1 MNRRRTPPRT
11 APTPVG
17 RFVAG
22 MGGTGLESAGCA
34 HLLAQAADI
43 TLVLDAGGTVCDL
56 AFGNEALAELVGA
69 GWLGQHLSAIVAPDS
84 QPKVA
89 ALLAGLP
96 GQSPAVA
103 RQLNHGLADG
113 QSLPVLYSALQIPA
127 QSRMPARQMLFGR
140 DQRMVAALQQRLVE
154 AQLSME
160 RDYARFR
167 QAELRYRHLFQVA
180 GEGVLVLDPGSHKV
194 LEANPAAAQL
204 LAMAPERLAGQG
216 LVPLF
221 ADEAQAAVAGLL
233 AAVRR
238 AGRADTLVA
247 TLAEGRQRLQLSASL
262 IHQEETHLL
271 LVRLTPVAE
280 ARPRQSE
287 LAAPALIQALAQA
300 MPDAMVVTD
309 LQGRLIVANRGFE
322 TLSQTTGT
330 AQWQQRGLDQWLGR
344 GEVDLAVLL
353 SNLRQ
358 RGTVKLYATSLRGEF
373 GAETEVEISAVQ
385 LAEAGTLGFVVR
397 DVGRRLAGGEAGTE
411 EAELPRSVNKLAEL
425 VGRVPMKDIVA
436 DTTDMIEKRCIEA
449 ALELTRDN
457 RASAAEILGLSRQSL
472 YVKMRRYG
480 LGDLGS
486 AAQD

>member
-1 MNRRRTPPRT
+1 MSRRKPVR
-11 APTPVG
+11 APAAAAG
-17 RFVAG
+17 RFVDGRAVVG
-22 MGGTGLESAGCA
+22 LLEPGTCGQ
-34 HLLAQAADI
+34 LLARAADI
-43 TLVLDAGGTVCDL
+43 TLVLDAGGTVRDM
-56 AFGNEALAELVGA
+56 AFGDEALASLVGT
-69 GWLGQHLSAIVAPDS
+69 GWLGQHLSAVVAPDS

-89 ALLAGLP
+89 AMLAEAT
-96 GQSPAVA
+96 GQGPASA
-103 RQLNHGLADG
+103 RQLNHALANG
-113 QSLPVLYSALQIPA
+113 ESLPVLYAVQGVAA
-127 QSRMPARQMLFGR
+127 QGHQPMRWLLFGR
-140 DQRMVAALQQRLVE
+140 DQRIVAALQQRLVE

-180 GEGVLVLDPGSHKV
+180 GEGVLVLDPASGKV

-204 LAMAPERLAGQG
+204 LGVTHDRLGGQA
-216 LVPLF
+216 LAPLF
-221 ADEAQAAVAGLL
+221 SATAQPAVQGLL

-238 AGRADTLVA
+238 AGRADALVA
-247 TLAEGRQRLQLSASL
+247 ELAEGGQRLQLSASL
-262 IHQEETHLL
+262 IHQEDTHLL
-271 LVRLTPVAE
+271 MVRLASPGTSPPHPAD
-280 ARPRQSE
+280 RPS
-287 LAAPALIQALAQA
+287 PALIQALAQA

-309 LQGRLIVANRGFE
+309 LQGRLVAANPGFE
-322 TLSQTTGT
+322 ALTQTTG
-330 AQWQQRGLDQWLGR
+330 APQWQQRSLAQWLGR

-358 RGTVKLYATSLRGEF
+358 RGSVKLYATSLRGEF
-373 GAETEVEISAVQ
+373 GASTEVEISAVQ
-385 LAEAGTLGFVVR
+385 LAEAGSLGFVVR
-397 DVGRRLAGGEAGTE
+397 DVGRRLAGEPAPDD
-411 EAELPRSVNKLAEL
+411 AALPRSVNKLAEL